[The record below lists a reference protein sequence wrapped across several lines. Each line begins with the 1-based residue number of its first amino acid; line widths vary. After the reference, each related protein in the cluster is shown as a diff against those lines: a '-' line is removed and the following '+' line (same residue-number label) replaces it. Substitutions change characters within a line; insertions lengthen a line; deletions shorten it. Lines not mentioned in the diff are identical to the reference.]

1 MARES
6 EHQSSEFGAMR
17 APVGPLTASRPI
29 ENRGQPSSAGR
40 AADWRARAF
49 ILAVFI
55 GFTIYTWEQWG
66 DLRVDTGREMYV
78 PAMLAQGKMLYR
90 DLWYPYMPLAP
101 YLEALFFR
109 IFGVHLLV
117 LYLSGLAITL
127 GFALMLFELSRRFL
141 LPAGAA
147 LVAFGY
153 LVQAFNASEFN
164 YALPYAYAA
173 AYGSFFGLVFLFFLV
188 RHIRRETGPNLLL
201 AGLAAGL
208 ALLAKQEFGAACWL
222 VLVVALLGNYW
233 GHRSL
238 RSLGEEA
245 LRCIPGLA
253 VFLLGFGWFV
263 WRLSLR
269 FVVFENFQSTP
280 GSYFMRTYGAKWVA
294 DRGLRFVPSEILST
308 MGIALLCLGVW
319 FSVAWVA
326 RSAFSNRWFSARTV
340 ARVLAAGIVIALI
353 GLVRHRHWAGYLF
366 WNRSNAEFLFFPIGM
381 FWLACAVFLW
391 KAVRYLRTKNRE
403 YLALAAVGAY
413 ALASGIRIMVQVE
426 PRNYSIFYD
435 SVIFLTFVFVLVSV
449 FQWVLRSLPEAT
461 ERWLLFGLLTMEAA
475 GLLATLLPVPI
486 PGYPFPSALHTD
498 YGTIYTTRENAA
510 VIRPAIAFMKEQKA
524 LGKHV
529 LVLPEELPLYFFA
542 AMEAPSRWYQLS
554 PGILLPGAEDS
565 YIAELRGAG
574 IDYVLV
580 SNHSNAEYGVPYFGL
595 DFHQKIYGWI
605 QDNYEVSGEFGHFV
619 RERGSPYGLLIY
631 RKRVRGDQVR

>member
-6 EHQSSEFGAMR
+6 EHQSPELGATR

-29 ENRGQPSSAGR
+29 ENRDQPASA
-40 AADWRARAF
+40 APPANWRARAF

-101 YLEALFFR
+101 YVEALFFR

-127 GFALMLFELSRRFL
+127 GFALMLFELSKRFL

-153 LVQAFNASEFN
+153 LMQAFIPGEFN
-164 YALPYAYAA
+164 YVLPYAYAA
-173 AYGSFFGLVFLFFLV
+173 AYGSFFGLVFLYFLV

-201 AGLAAGL
+201 AALAAGL

-233 GHRSL
+233 GHRSP

-294 DRGLRFVPSEILST
+294 DRGLRFVPSEILNT

-319 FSVAWVA
+319 FCAAWVS
-326 RSAFSNRWFSARTV
+326 RSALSKGWFSGRTRV
-340 ARVLAAGIVIALI
+340 RVLAASIAIALI
-353 GLVRHRHWAGYLF
+353 GLVSHRHWVGYLF

-391 KAVRYLRTKNRE
+391 KAVRYLRTGNRE

-435 SVIFLTFVFVLVSV
+435 SAIFLTFVFVLVRV
-449 FQWVLRSLPEAT
+449 LQRGLRSLSEVT
-461 ERWLLFGLLTMEAA
+461 GRRLLIGLLTVEAA
-475 GLLATLLPVPI
+475 GLLVTLLPVPI
-486 PGYPFPSALHTD
+486 LDYQLPSALHTD
-498 YGTIYTTRENAA
+498 YGTIYTTHENAA
-510 VIRPAIAFMKEQKA
+510 VMRLAIDFLKEQKA

-542 AMEAPSRWYQLS
+542 GMEAPSRWYQLS
-554 PGILLPGAEDS
+554 PGILLPGAEGT
-565 YIAELRGAG
+565 YIAELRAAN

-619 RERGSPYGLLIY
+619 RERDSPYGVQIY
-631 RKRVRGDQVR
+631 RKRIRGD